1 MQQRLRL
8 GNYLQPPSL
17 LQECDRFF
25 RLVQVL
31 GSIGVLFETV
41 MIAPA
46 NPIPKAEEA
55 GLLVVNDLRVECA
68 EAVVILLN
76 ELDESQ

>member
-1 MQQRLRL
+1 
-8 GNYLQPPSL
+8 
-17 LQECDRFF
+17 
-25 RLVQVL
+25 VQVL
-31 GSIGVLFETV
+31 GGIGTLFETV
-41 MIAPA
+41 VIAPV

-55 GLLVVNDLRVECA
+55 GLLVVNDLRVERV